1 LTRLPSPDRAAASS
15 DRARSFRHM
24 LASLVAGVD
33 AIVVLAIVLFSVD

>member
-1 LTRLPSPDRAAASS
+1 LTRLPSPFAPPCPS

-33 AIVVLAIVLFSVD
+33 AIVILAIVLFSVD